1 MAFRCRVGR
10 ILGNVLRGRFDPARE
25 DESKLPARTKHLRL
39 RSAPV
44 PRALAPRPVA
54 GLPFQLVNEKGR
66 YCQHRE
72 TAAPE
77 TFKRC
82 RLRPKFQV
90 DHSTPLAC
98 SKTQRTFSPTLS
110 APFERDNVFYRVRSK
125 AYLSAR
131 SRITMTVATMR
142 QRT

>member
-1 MAFRCRVGR
+1 MDTSGKNWKT
-10 ILGNVLRGRFDPARE
+10 LLSLLPAGWQQAAV
-25 DESKLPARTKHLRL
+25 ARTKHLRL

-44 PRALAPRPVA
+44 PWALAPRPVA
-54 GLPFQLVNEKGR
+54 GLLFQLVNDKGR

-110 APFERDNVFYRVRSK
+110 APFERDNVFYRVRSQ
-125 AYLSAR
+125 LQFLDWFSAR
-131 SRITMTVATMR
+131 RSNSVDSG
-142 QRT
+142 